1 MEKVKDEKRVLL
13 GMSGGVD
20 SSTSAILL
28 KNKGYEVVGCT
39 LELYNKC
46 AETPTLKSNIAEEAS
61 KICKT
66 LNINHHTYN
75 MEKEFKKYV
84 IENFIESYK
93 NEKTPNPCIE
103 CNKYL
108 KFGAMVEIANEL
120 NCDYIAT
127 GHYAI
132 TTYSEKYK
140 RYVLKK
146 AKNIQKDQSYFLY
159 TIPKQLLSKII
170 FPLGNISSKEEVRNI
185 AKQNN
190 LHVADK
196 PDSEDICFIPD
207 GNYKKFLEENSSI
220 KQNSGKIVNIN
231 GEILGSHNGLYNYT
245 IGQRKGLGIAYKEP
259 LYVIG
264 FNKEKNELIVGE
276 KDKLY
281 KNEMFVKD
289 INLLLI
295 DSIDQLKEKLEV
307 SVKTRF
313 SSHEEKA
320 TIQKYDEKTIKVEF
334 ESPVLRITPGQSA
347 VFYIGDIVLGGG
359 KIV

>member
-1 MEKVKDEKRVLL
+1 MEKIKDKKRVLL

-46 AETPTLKSNIAEEAS
+46 AETPTLKPNISEEAS

-140 RYVLKK
+140 RYV
-146 AKNIQKDQSYFLY
+146 F
-159 TIPKQLLSKII
+159 
-170 FPLGNISSKEEVRNI
+170 V
-185 AKQNN
+185 
-190 LHVADK
+190 LH
-196 PDSEDICFIPD
+196 I
-207 GNYKKFLEENSSI
+207 
-220 KQNSGKIVNIN
+220 
-231 GEILGSHNGLYNYT
+231 
-245 IGQRKGLGIAYKEP
+245 
-259 LYVIG
+259 
-264 FNKEKNELIVGE
+264 
-276 KDKLY
+276 
-281 KNEMFVKD
+281 
-289 INLLLI
+289 
-295 DSIDQLKEKLEV
+295 
-307 SVKTRF
+307 
-313 SSHEEKA
+313 
-320 TIQKYDEKTIKVEF
+320 
-334 ESPVLRITPGQSA
+334 
-347 VFYIGDIVLGGG
+347 FYITKYIKLL
-359 KIV
+359 